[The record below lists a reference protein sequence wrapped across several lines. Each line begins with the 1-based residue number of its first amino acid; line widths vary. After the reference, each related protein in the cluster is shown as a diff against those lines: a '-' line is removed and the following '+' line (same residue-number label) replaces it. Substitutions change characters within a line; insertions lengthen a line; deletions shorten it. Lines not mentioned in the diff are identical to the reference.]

1 MNKDIKLPYN
11 KTISDDGEPFIIAEI
26 GSNHNGSI
34 EIAKH
39 LIDQAVDAGVSA
51 VKFQVKEIE
60 LAFTKDQLDKPYN
73 GKNSFGDTYRKHKQ
87 VLEFS
92 FDELKVIFDYCKSN
106 EIICFATPFDKI
118 SLEKLE
124 RLNNPIYKISSFHV
138 TDLDLIKA
146 VCETGKPVI
155 ISTGMSTVEEIDK
168 AYALIKSFENQFVI
182 LHCVSSYPTEIIDIN
197 LSVITSLKD
206 RYNCLVGYSGHE
218 KGIVICTQSIAY
230 GASVIERH
238 FTLDRTM
245 KGTDHVMSVEPAGMS
260 LIVKRSKYL
269 KKAHGNPSIVVADC
283 ELQTR
288 LKNRG
293 Y

>member
-1 MNKDIKLPYN
+1 MIKNIILPYN
-11 KTISDDGEPFIIAEI
+11 KTISENSDPFIIAEI

-34 EIAKH
+34 EIAKL

-60 LAFTKDQLDKPYN
+60 LAFTKEQLDKPYN
-73 GKNSFGDTYRKHKQ
+73 GKNSFGNTYREHKQ
-87 VLEFS
+87 ALEFS
-92 FDELKVIFDYCKSN
+92 SDDLKTVFEYCKSK
-106 EIICFATPFDKI
+106 EIICFATPFDTI

-124 RLNNPIYKISSFHV
+124 LLDNPIYKISSFHV

-146 VCETGKPVI
+146 ICKTGKPI
-155 ISTGMSTVEEIDK
+155 IMSTGMSTVEEIDK
-168 AYALIKSFENQFVI
+168 AFELITSYEIPLVV
-182 LHCVSSYPTEIIDIN
+182 LHCVSSYPTEISDIN
-197 LSVITSLKD
+197 LSVISSLKE

-245 KGTDHVMSVEPAGMS
+245 KGTDHVMSVEPSGMS

-283 ELQTR
+283 ELTTR